1 MKKTIYAAIAV
12 ASLFTPGS
20 EAKADLTYG
29 SLGCSM
35 LTGSVMGGLVGMAS
49 STNPPLAALVL
60 RGGLA
65 TGISATTYYNCG
77 QAVSAVV
84 NGYGS
89 AMRQLGYKLT
99 WGSLPWPQRAACQ
112 LGDPSCFPQPSA
124 EIPGVDPELD
134 LFIQQSWDAV
144 TQGVLA
150 VADGSTSAITTT
162 TSAYEFAQQLESSYH
177 AVGVIPGFAAPANRD
192 MESTEAQ

>member
-1 MKKTIYAAIAV
+1 MKKTVYAAIAA
-12 ASLFTPGS
+12 ASLFTLSS
-20 EAKADLTYG
+20 EARADLTYAG
-29 SLGCSM
+29 LGCTM
-35 LTGSVMGGLVGMAS
+35 LTGSVMAGLTGMAT

-65 TGISATTYYNCG
+65 TGISATTYYSCG
-77 QAVSAVV
+77 QAVNAVV

-112 LGDPSCFPQPSA
+112 PGDPSCLPQPLS
-124 EIPGVDPELD
+124 ETPGVDPELD
-134 LFIQQSWDAV
+134 LFILQSWDAV

-150 VADGSTSAITTT
+150 VADNSTSAITTT

-192 MESTEAQ
+192 MESTEAR